1 MSLRIAFD
9 LDGVLA
15 DMESELLRQ
24 ATTLFGEQAI
34 RQAQQLA
41 SPPVSK
47 SLEDTAK
54 EAPDAPEARPKS
66 DQPKPEGEADEVPAT
81 RLHLTSRQMRR
92 LWRHVESFP
101 NFWETLDEMEPG
113 MIAKFAETHDEHAQ
127 RIAGL
132 VEASTQEAAP
142 ERRES
147 LLDELKQSVEE
158 FEGSHPRLVSFV
170 TEYSAFLSALGI

>member
-1 MSLRIAFD
+1 MADDRIEKIKSAIEAADHIPAEQKAKLLGLIASLD
-9 LDGVLA
+9 
-15 DMESELLRQ
+15 
-24 ATTLFGEQAI
+24 
-34 RQAQQLA
+34 
-41 SPPVSK
+41 PV
-47 SLEDTAK
+47 
-54 EAPDAPEARPKS
+54 
-66 DQPKPEGEADEVPAT
+66 
-81 RLHLTSRQMRR
+81 
-92 LWRHVESFP
+92 
-101 NFWETLDEMEPG
+101 
-113 MIAKFAETHDEHAQ
+113 IAKFAETHDEHAQ